1 MHSTSKSR
9 DSNGDLPLK
18 LPRLI
23 CIICQGNTND
33 GEDLCTEDS
42 YKFIFWGGYFLSIT
56 KVVL

>member
-23 CIICQGNTND
+23 CIICQGTQLMTKTYVQKTAVN
-33 GEDLCTEDS
+33 
-42 YKFIFWGGYFLSIT
+42 LSSGKGT
-56 KVVL
+56 F